1 MNVVLLH
8 EVKPSEKTL
17 YIVRQIAYKYRRQ
30 TPNSKSSKIFN

>member
-17 YIVRQIAYKYRRQ
+17 YIVRQIAYKYRSQ
-30 TPNSKSSKIFN
+30 TTNSKSSKIFN